1 MTTVESA
8 RARAAR
14 PGLRRPGL
22 RPWLVAGI
30 LAVWVLLWI
39 PLRGRHTLALDTS
52 QLTGV
57 QKQLNEL
64 RDKVVIARGSN
75 PFFTD
80 FVNVVRTGID
90 KLTELIQSLISQ
102 PAYDR
107 PVPVIGWLGVVALA
121 VLGAYAFG
129 NWRVAVV
136 AGLGFTSLGLL
147 GYWQQSMDTLA
158 LTLAAVLLSL
168 LIGIPAGIWMGL
180 SRTVERALTPVLD
193 FMQAVPTFVYLA
205 PLTLFFLIG
214 PASAVIA
221 TLIYAMPPVMRL
233 TAFGIR
239 EVQESALEASRSL
252 GATRWQLL
260 RKVQL
265 PLAKRT
271 IVVGINQTTM
281 CALSMVTIAAL
292 IDAPGLG
299 RVVLRALQILDVGTA
314 FRAGLAIVIMAIVLD
329 RVTTA
334 ASVRIEATAR
344 GGTAGSRWRPWTV
357 GALGGLTLVALYLA
371 YTFVWA
377 AVFPGSDTGG
387 LFGARLAEAVGSVS
401 DWVQANLADVT
412 EAIRNGFSYGLL
424 NPLEHLI
431 AGSPWYLMCA
441 VVLGVAA
448 VLGGWRV
455 LPIVAVCLGL
465 LLACG
470 LWQDSMV
477 TLTATL
483 IATVIVMVLGV
494 VFGVWMGRSDR
505 ADRVIRPVLDAAQV
519 MPAFVYLVPFLGLF
533 GPSRFTAIVAAVV
546 FGMPVATKIVAD
558 GIRAVPQTVLE
569 AAAASGST
577 TWQVI
582 SKVQLPL
589 ARRALALATNQGLIY
604 VLSMTVVGGLV
615 GGGALGYLV
624 VAGFSQYSL
633 YGKGLA
639 AGVAIALL
647 CILLDRIT
655 QAAARRADARS

>member
-8 RARAAR
+8 SRTQARAAA
-14 PGLRRPGL
+14 RRPPP
-22 RPWLVAGI
+22 RAWLIAGI
-30 LAVWVLLWI
+30 LAAWVLLWV
-39 PLRGRHTLALDTS
+39 PLRGRHTLALDNS
-52 QLTGV
+52 QLTGA
-57 QKQLNEL
+57 QQQLNEL
-64 RDKVVIARGSN
+64 RDKVVVARGSN

-80 FVNVVRTGID
+80 FVNVIRTGID
-90 KLTELIQSLISQ
+90 RLTELIQSLISQ

-121 VLGAYAFG
+121 ALGAYAFG
-129 NWRVAVV
+129 NWRAAGV
-136 AGLGFTSLGLL
+136 AGLGFTSFGLL

-158 LTLAAVLLSL
+158 LTIAAVLISL
-168 LIGIPAGIWMGL
+168 AIGIPAGVWMGL
-180 SRTVERALTPVLD
+180 SRPVERALTPVLD

-334 ASVRIEATAR
+334 ASVRADVTAR
-344 GGTAGSRWRPWTV
+344 GGAAGSRQRRWV
-357 GALGGLTLVALYLA
+357 LGALGALTLVALYLA

-377 AVFPGSDTGG
+377 AIFPGSDTGG
-387 LFGARLAEAVGSVS
+387 LLGARLARAVEGIS
-401 DWVQANLADVT
+401 DWVQANLAGIT
-412 EAIRNGFSYGLL
+412 EATRNGFSYGLL
-424 NPLEHLI
+424 NPLQDLI
-431 AGSPWYLMCA
+431 AGSPWYLVCA
-441 VVLGVAA
+441 VVLALAA

-455 LPIVAVCLGL
+455 LPVVTVCLGL
-465 LLACG
+465 LLASG

-483 IATVIVMVLGV
+483 IATCVVMLLGV

-505 ADRVIRPVLDAAQV
+505 ADRVLRPVLDAAQV

-558 GIRAVPQTVLE
+558 GIRAVPPTVLE

-577 TWQVI
+577 SWQVI
-582 SKVQLPL
+582 TKVQLPL

-655 QAAARRADARS
+655 QAAARRAGARS